1 MYEKSGIVF
10 LFISSA
16 MAAINHVWEFRIRKS
31 YVQLSREL
39 QPSKILPELFQE
51 EILDLD
57 DMEEVNAEKTRK
69 KRAAK
74 LLKMILQSGK
84 ERALP
89 VFVIS
94 LQKSH
99 PRLAQLLHEPVPGE
113 NASSKYSFSNM
124 SDFICEI
131 RF

>member
-1 MYEKSGIVF
+1 
-10 LFISSA
+10 
-16 MAAINHVWEFRIRKS
+16 MATTNPVWELRIRKC
-31 YVQLSREL
+31 YIQLLRHLE
-39 QPSKILPELFQE
+39 PSKILPELFQE

-74 LLKMILQSGK
+74 LLKMILESGR

-89 VFVIS
+89 VFVTS

-113 NASSKYSFSNM
+113 NASRK
-124 SDFICEI
+124 
-131 RF
+131 

>member
-1 MYEKSGIVF
+1 MNESVF
-10 LFISSA
+10 R
-16 MAAINHVWEFRIRKS
+16 FRIQKS
-31 YVQLSREL
+31 YVEFLRDL

-57 DMEEVNAEKTRK
+57 DMEEVNAKKTRK
-69 KRAAK
+69 KRAEK
-74 LLKMILQSGK
+74 LIKMILQSGK

-89 VFVIS
+89 AFVTS

-113 NASSKYSFSNM
+113 NASSK
-124 SDFICEI
+124 
-131 RF
+131 